1 LELGHVELLEWL
13 RRRLRHVDVRSRKA
27 TTRRREPPAAN
38 PAIAG
43 MDSRIEDVEVALE
56 DDFGIWVTTVEA
68 AWIVVEAT
76 DGGDPVAA
84 AMDVPVRVYD
94 VRIADVESA
103 LNTVGSE
110 VL

>member
-1 LELGHVELLEWL
+1 MN
-13 RRRLRHVDVRSRKA
+13 VRSRRAA
-27 TTRRREPPAAN
+27 TRREPPAPI

-43 MDSRIEDVEVALE
+43 MDSWIEDVEVALE
-56 DDFGIWVTTVEA
+56 DIFGIVVTTVEA

-94 VRIADVESA
+94 VGTADVESA
-103 LNTVGSE
+103 LIVVGSE